1 MSRSCMKFHKWDV
14 KMINKL
20 KLQHVTLSD
29 STEFMHS
36 FIEVNN
42 QNIAIVMDCDNGGR
56 SCALSMERIVKM
68 IGAGKMLF
76 RDAIGYWDFYSAETG
91 FVVLADEDP
100 CLELED
106 AIRNAEMRVII

>member
-1 MSRSCMKFHKWDV
+1 
-14 KMINKL
+14 MINKL

-36 FIEVNN
+36 FIELNN

-56 SCALSMERIVKM
+56 NCALSIERITKM

-76 RDAIGYWDFYSAETG
+76 RDAIGYWDFYSKETG
-91 FVVLADEDP
+91 FVVFADEDP

-106 AIRNAEMRVII
+106 AIKNSKETKLI